1 MSESK
6 DKFVGRSVTR
16 LEDRPLLL
24 GQGRFAADV
33 SFVGQLYMRVVRSTH
48 ANAKLISIDTAAAR
62 ATPGVHAVW
71 TAADV
76 ADIPPIDFRISKIP
90 GLDAYR
96 QRVLASGRVRYVG
109 DPVAAVFAE
118 DPYLAE
124 DVADRIV
131 LEVEE
136 LPPLLRAE
144 QEPAEFEPGRST
156 EPGIV
161 RKEYGDI
168 EAAFRNAH
176 SVVSLELRV
185 GRHSGVPLETRGA
198 IGRYDGARDVLELH
212 GAAKVPHWN
221 RDQIARMLG
230 IRTVARASLRRP
242 CRRWLRYPRRAL
254 SGGRS
259 SLRGGAPLPPAGEV
273 DRGSSRAPDRR
284 QPLAPAAASHP
295 GRH

>member
-76 ADIPPIDFRISKIP
+76 ADIPPIDFRISKIA

-144 QEPAEFEPGRST
+144 QEPG
-156 EPGIV
+156 
-161 RKEYGDI
+161 
-168 EAAFRNAH
+168 
-176 SVVSLELRV
+176 
-185 GRHSGVPLETRGA
+185 
-198 IGRYDGARDVLELH
+198 
-212 GAAKVPHWN
+212 
-221 RDQIARMLG
+221 
-230 IRTVARASLRRP
+230 
-242 CRRWLRYPRRAL
+242 
-254 SGGRS
+254 
-259 SLRGGAPLPPAGEV
+259 
-273 DRGSSRAPDRR
+273 
-284 QPLAPAAASHP
+284 
-295 GRH
+295 